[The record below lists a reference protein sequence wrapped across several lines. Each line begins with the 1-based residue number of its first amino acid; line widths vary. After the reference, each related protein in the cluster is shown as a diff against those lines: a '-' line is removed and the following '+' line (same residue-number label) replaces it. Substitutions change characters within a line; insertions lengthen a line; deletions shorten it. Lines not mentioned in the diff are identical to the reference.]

1 MKKLDKL
8 ILGSFLGPF
17 LLTFVVVDF
26 ILLTVNMLKYFDE
39 IFGKGLGFWIYME
52 LIGYFVISISPMALP
67 LAVLLSSLM
76 TFGNLGEHFELTAIK
91 SSGISLLRALRPI
104 GVFVIALAFAAYLS
118 NNYLVPKV
126 NLKTFSLLYDI
137 RMKSPALEI
146 KEGVFYNGIP
156 GYSLKVNSKPDE
168 VRLNDIIIYNHSDGQ
183 GNLNVTMADSG
194 RMEPFFNENYMK
206 LTLYEGQNY
215 KEARATRG
223 ISEKPVEFSRTKF
236 KENVI
241 IFDLD
246 AFKLT
251 RTPEDLWST
260 NRSIKNIAELKSGL
274 DSINTLVNDQKY
286 QNYQTAES
294 IYPFFTRKRKL
305 TPLKF
310 ILERRAEDDTLRQI
324 RARKDKAYNDSIGFV
339 NNELASIDSNNVNG
353 TPLQGQSPE
362 SNVIASEATNQI
374 LAGVDTIGLNGKSE
388 TSEIPATEKRI
399 IASNSELPKSDTL
412 FRRKKVYMSI
422 GSQVGSALKKDSSGT
437 QLQGIDKIGDSAISE
452 SAGVI
457 TTVDTSG
464 IGDPGKLLNPER
476 IAPLTA
482 RERLVLDSVVS
493 ESGLNSN
500 ALTMALN
507 NARNLKNNFNVK
519 NAQVDSFDREFRR
532 FEIAWYQKYTQ
543 SFACFVMFMIGAPL
557 GSIIKKG
564 GLGMPVI
571 LSITFFILFYMLTIT
586 GEKWAKEGVVD
597 PLIGTWFSN
606 LCLIP
611 FGLFFLRQARK
622 DARLF
627 EPDFYLETWKS
638 IQNRMKVIKAKV
650 D

>member
-17 LLTFVVVDF
+17 LLTFIVVDF

-104 GVFVIALAFAAYLS
+104 GLFVIVIAFGAYLS

-156 GYSLKVNSKPDE
+156 GYSLKVNSKPDQ

-194 RMEPFFNENYMK
+194 RMESFFNKNYMK

-215 KEARATRG
+215 KEARSTRG

-251 RTPEDLWST
+251 RTPEDQWST
-260 NRSIKNIAELKSGL
+260 NRSIKNIAELKLGL
-274 DSINTLVNDQKY
+274 DSINTLLNDQKF

-294 IYPFFTRKRKL
+294 IYPFFTRNRKL
-305 TPLKF
+305 VPLEF
-310 ILERRAEDDTLRQI
+310 ILERKAKDDTLRQI
-324 RARKDKAYNDSIGFV
+324 RSRRDKAKNDSIEAKET
-339 NNELASIDSNNVNG
+339 ELASLDTNSVNG
-353 TPLQGQSPE
+353 KQIPVVVPE
-362 SNVIASEATNQI
+362 P
-374 LAGVDTIGLNGKSE
+374 E
-388 TSEIPATEKRI
+388 TLVV
-399 IASNSELPKSDTL
+399 ASNSELPKSDSM
-412 FRRKKVYMSI
+412 FRKKKVFISI
-422 GSQVGSALKKDSSGT
+422 ESQAQAAIRIDSSK
-437 QLQGIDKIGDSAISE
+437 IDSSDLKSKVE
-452 SAGVI
+452 SAFFRESEPI

-464 IGDPGKLLNPER
+464 VIDPNELKKANR
-476 IAPLTA
+476 ITPLTA
-482 RERLVLDSVVS
+482 KEKFRLDSVVN
-493 ESGLNSN
+493 ERGLNSN
-500 ALTMALN
+500 AVTMALN
-507 NARNLKNNFNVK
+507 NARNLKNNFNIK
-519 NAQVDSFDREFRR
+519 TSQIDSYDREFRR
-532 FEIAWYQKYTQ
+532 YEIAWYQKYTQ
-543 SFACFVMFMIGAPL
+543 AFACFVMFMIGAPL
-557 GSIIKKG
+557 GAIIKKG

-597 PLIGTWFSN
+597 PFIGTWFSN

-627 EPDFYLETWKS
+627 EPDFYLELWKG
-638 IQNRMKVIKAKV
+638 IQNRFKVIRAK
-650 D
+650 DA